1 MKYGYPEPP
10 WSYSPKEVNEWLNA
24 VYGGHECKKCKVERH
39 EKWLKNVEIDIDLN
53 VEREIKKPSSIVLK
67 ALQKIAGYEKVEEHF
82 ELLPTSE
89 ILLRALHKAGYRKA
103 SIKIDGR
110 EIKAKRIKVAMEEM
124 AKVASDRRMEQAS
137 IHALNDGEA
146 KIRISTLHS
155 KKHHSIEIKISR
167 IKEKNLQKFLIYIRK
182 RLEGREEIK

>member
-10 WSYSPKEVNEWLNA
+10 WSYSPKEVNEWINA
-24 VYGGHECKKCKVERH
+24 VYGGHECKKCKVEKH

-103 SIKIDGR
+103 SIKINGR
-110 EIKAKRIKVAMEEM
+110 EIKAMKIKATMEEM
-124 AKVASDRRMEQAS
+124 AKIASDKKVEQAS
-137 IHALNDGEA
+137 IYALNDGEA
-146 KIRISTLHS
+146 RIKISTLHS
-155 KKHHSIEIKISR
+155 KKHHSIEIKMSK

-182 RLEGREEIK
+182 RLEGKEEIK